1 MIIVTG
7 QCWKN
12 MLLKNMLLK
21 EYVLNFTLAALEMF
35 AGLYFLIKPYDTN

>member
-7 QCWKN
+7 QCW
-12 MLLKNMLLK
+12 KNMLLK